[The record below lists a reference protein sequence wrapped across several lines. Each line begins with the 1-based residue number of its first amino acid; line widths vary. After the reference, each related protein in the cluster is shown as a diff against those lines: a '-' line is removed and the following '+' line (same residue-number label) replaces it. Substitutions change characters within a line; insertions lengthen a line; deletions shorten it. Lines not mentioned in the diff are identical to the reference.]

1 MKSKLLMFMFLGFS
15 LSIGAQTANTITGTV
30 TDASGMPLPGASI
43 LVKGTTTGAQT
54 DFDGNF
60 TLDNVPEDGTLV
72 FSYVGFTEQEIRVD
86 GKTTFTVSL
95 EESTQALEEVVVV
108 GYGSQRKADVTGSI
122 SQVKAEEITKQ
133 PALTATQSIQGKA
146 AGIQV
151 TPSGGPGSTPT
162 VVIRGLGTAFG
173 GRDPLYVVDGV
184 ITTNIKNISPNDI
197 TSIDI
202 LKDASSLAI
211 YGNRGANGV
220 IVVTTKQG
228 KSGKL
233 SVDYDVYSGFKTELR
248 TVDLANSAQFVTY
261 FNEAATQEAGPDG
274 TPNLLDVNQ
283 PYNTNWFDAITRTG
297 IVANHN
303 LSISGGNENV
313 TSFFSA
319 NYLEEKGILQGNDY
333 NRLTL
338 RSNNEFKINEW
349 VKFTQQASVALEDAT
364 PKPFTTFTTAYKQ
377 SPILPIR
384 YPAGDQYAGKFGASL
399 GLNNVGNPVRDLYY
413 NNEQTKNIAV
423 QGALGFE
430 FTLTDWMTFNSRI
443 GIETNY
449 GRRYVFTP
457 NRELFL
463 SADPTNTVDEYALQ
477 DSTIN
482 TLLVEHTNN
491 YRYNIDNFLTLQ
503 KSFADKH
510 NFKLTLGTTIEENR
524 TERLQGI
531 RENVPPQSDFWSLDN
546 GDNDETQ
553 KTEGG
558 FGIKQRLRSYFTR
571 LNYDYLS
578 KYLLTATYRRD
589 GSSQFQRD
597 QQFGNFF
604 SVGLGWVVTK
614 EDFLAGNQFLNRLK
628 IRGSFGE
635 LGNQNVPFNQVIF
648 NQGLNYPFGPD
659 QSINQGS
666 TTTDIVDAT
675 LSWETTEELD
685 LGFEFA
691 MLENRLSGEFDYYNR
706 YNRDAILPIR
716 FPNTVGA
723 AGVTQTSAGAIR
735 NKGFE
740 VSLNW
745 SDKIGEDLTYSFG
758 GNVSFNDNKLEEIRN
773 PFFAE
778 SNGGDLGNGQVTKRV
793 EVGQPLG
800 SFYLYKVEG
809 INQETGDFIYTDTD
823 GNGEITN
830 DDKQFFGSY
839 QPDAYYG
846 VNFSLNYK
854 NIDFSVDGYGSAGA
868 KVYNGK
874 AAQRF
879 GGENIE
885 VSTFNNRFT
894 FDNPSNTNPIANN
907 DVPLASNF
915 YLESGDFFKI
925 NNITLGYTLAM
936 AEDFFL
942 TKVRIYATAQ
952 QPVIWQKFS
961 GFTPELPGAPLENG
975 GIELNAYPSVSSYL
989 IGLNLSL

>member
-1 MKSKLLMFMFLGFS
+1 MNIKLILILFLGMC
-15 LSIGAQTANTITGTV
+15 LQLGAQTVNTITGTV
-30 TDASGMPLPGASI
+30 TDAQNVPLPGATIQVVDGNSNA
-43 LVKGTTTGAQT
+43 VT

-60 TLDNVPEDGTLV
+60 TVEAKTGDVLRI
-72 FSYVGFTEQEIRVD
+72 SYVGFATQNITVDQE
-86 GKTTFTVSL
+86 TTINIELQPDTA
-95 EESTQALEEVVVV
+95 QLEEVVVV

-122 SQVKAEEITKQ
+122 AQVKAEEITKQ

-146 AGIQV
+146 AGIQI
-151 TPSGGPGSTPT
+151 TPSGGPGSTPS

-184 ITTNIKNISPNDI
+184 ITTDINNISPNDI
-197 TSIDI
+197 TSIDV

-220 IVVTTKQG
+220 IVVTTKKG
-228 KSGKL
+228 KSGKIAIN
-233 SVDYDVYSGFKTELR
+233 YDVYSGFKTELR
-248 TVDLANSAQFVTY
+248 KVDMTNSTDFVTY
-261 FNEAATQEAGPDG
+261 FNEAATQEAGPNG
-274 TPNLLDVNQ
+274 NPNLLDTNQ
-283 PYNTNWFDAITRTG
+283 PYNTDWFDAITRTG
-297 IVANHN
+297 VVTNHN

-319 NYLEEKGILQGNDY
+319 NYFEEKGILDGNDY

-338 RSNNEFKINEW
+338 RSNNELKINEW
-349 VKFTQQASVALEDAT
+349 ITFTQQASVALSDAI
-364 PKPFTTFTTAYKQ
+364 PKPLSAFKNAYSQ
-377 SPILPIR
+377 APIIPVR
-384 YPAGDQYAGKFGASL
+384 YPAGDQYEGKFGASL
-399 GLNNVGNPVRDLYY
+399 GLNDVGNPVRDLYY
-413 NNEQTKNIAV
+413 NNEQRKNLTL
-423 QGALGFE
+423 QGTFGFE
-430 FTLTDWMTFNSRI
+430 VDFTDWMTFNSRI

-449 GRRYVFTP
+449 GRNYVFTP
-457 NRELFL
+457 NRDLFL

-482 TLLVEHTNN
+482 TLRVEHTNN
-491 YRYNIDNFLTLQ
+491 YRYNIDNFFTFE
-503 KSFADKH
+503 KSLAEAH

-524 TERLQGI
+524 SERLQGI
-531 RENVPPQSDFWSLDN
+531 RENVPPQSDFWSLNN

-553 KTEGG
+553 KAEGG
-558 FGIKQRLRSYFTR
+558 FGIKNRLRSYFAR

-578 KYLLTATYRRD
+578 KYLLTATFRRD

-597 QQFGNFF
+597 QQYGNFF
-604 SVGLGWVVTK
+604 SVGLGWVVTN
-614 EDFLAGNQFLNRLK
+614 ENFLADSEFLNRLK

-648 NQGLNYPFGPD
+648 NQGLNYPFGTD

-691 MLENRLSGEFDYYNR
+691 MLDNRLTGEFDYYNR

-716 FPNTVGA
+716 FPSTVGA

-735 NKGFE
+735 NKGYE

-745 SDKIGEDLTYSFG
+745 SDKIGENITYSFG
-758 GNVSFNDNKLEEIRN
+758 GNVSFNDNKLEEITN
-773 PFFAE
+773 PFFAQ
-778 SNGGDLGNGQVTKRV
+778 SIGGNLNNGTNVKKV

-800 SFYLYKVEG
+800 SFYLFNVEG
-809 INQETGDFIYTDTD
+809 INQETGEFIFTDTD
-823 GNGEITN
+823 GNGEITE
-830 DDKQFFGSY
+830 DDKQYFGSY

-846 VNFSLNYK
+846 INFSLNYK
-854 NIDFSVDGYGSAGA
+854 NIDFSIDGYGSAGA
-868 KVYNGK
+868 KVYNGE
-874 AAQRF
+874 AAQRSA
-879 GGENIE
+879 GKNIE
-885 VSTFNNRFT
+885 QRLFDNRFT

-907 DVPLASNF
+907 SVPKASTF

-925 NNITLGYTLAM
+925 NNITVGYTIPLK
-936 AEDFFL
+936 EDFFL
-942 TKVRIYATAQ
+942 TNVRIYATAQ
-952 QPVIWQKFS
+952 QPVIWQKYG
-961 GFTPELPGAPLENG
+961 GFTPELPGVPLEYA
-975 GIELNAYPSVSSYL
+975 GIELTAYPSVSSYL